1 MKTYTKYPEFW
12 VTNASPMNVTLAD
25 LAINIRSFS
34 TVNLLDKKH
43 YSLTL
48 DQLIKSKNSG
58 SIFHKRDKILVRHLP
73 PPAVEKERL
82 PFLKDAVMPSKEKS
96 IFVINAVEY
105 DELKITEEKENQ
117 NKTDEE
123 YAKEA
128 TELIEND
135 IHQPV
140 NSRKL

>member
-25 LAINIRSFS
+25 LAINIKSFS
-34 TVNLLDKKH
+34 TVNLLNKKH
-43 YSLTL
+43 YDLTL
-48 DQLIKSKNSG
+48 ERLIKSKDSG
-58 SIFHKRDKILVRHLP
+58 SIFKKRDKILVRHLP
-73 PPAVEKERL
+73 PPKPEKEMI
-82 PFLKDAVMPSKEKS
+82 PFIQDTVMQSRARS
-96 IFVINAVEY
+96 VFVINAVEY

-123 YAKEA
+123 YAREA
-128 TELIEND
+128 AELIEND

-140 NSRKL
+140 NSKKL